1 MQLFF
6 EIKLFLKKSH
16 MNSLAEGS
24 IPDEGS
30 SNKIMRGLPNIA
42 IATYSLR
49 LFPPD
54 KNFAC
59 LSN

>member
-1 MQLFF
+1 
-6 EIKLFLKKSH
+6 

>member
-1 MQLFF
+1 
-6 EIKLFLKKSH
+6 

-30 SNKIMRGLPNIA
+30 SNKIMCGLPNIA

-54 KNFAC
+54 KNLAC
-59 LSN
+59 FSSYDPSYSFYIDSLISS